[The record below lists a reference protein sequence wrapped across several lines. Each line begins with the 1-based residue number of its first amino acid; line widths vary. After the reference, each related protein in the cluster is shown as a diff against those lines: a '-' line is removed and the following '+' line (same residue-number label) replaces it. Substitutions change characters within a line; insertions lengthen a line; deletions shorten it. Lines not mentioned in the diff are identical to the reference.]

1 MRKFVQINKS
11 AISMVC
17 FLIDHR
23 NEVKLFKTKVEP
35 RVAGEWFHCNVWSV
49 LTSFLWSIK
58 STDHGKLLSICFYK
72 NINSFWR
79 PFPFSRKNRVSK
91 KEKTNCATI
100 TAACEKSLSY
110 SKIHFFSYSVNG
122 DGRATLNPVKKCS
135 LKFLNRFPFLVLK
148 VENLENSDNNERKT
162 LRSK

>member
-1 MRKFVQINKS
+1 MS
-11 AISMVC
+11 ISFDVS
-17 FLIDHR
+17 R
-23 NEVKLFKTKVEP
+23 N
-35 RVAGEWFHCNVWSV
+35 
-49 LTSFLWSIK
+49 
-58 STDHGKLLSICFYK
+58 
-72 NINSFWR
+72 
-79 PFPFSRKNRVSK
+79 NRVSK